1 MAAAAFLLAVIFVVI
16 NGVTQM
22 YMAKGFGYKLK
33 PTGLAYMV
41 GAIGNLLS
49 GSVVPISGQAET
61 LTLSGLIKDMGE
73 RVAALLIAAVI
84 GITLGATGMLGKIV
98 DFAGD
103 STVNG
108 MMAGVGYIL
117 AMVGISMVGQ
127 EKRTGLISMISA
139 FLIYV
144 LTGDLVYTIAGSVL
158 LSSLDFVFGQKR
170 RVDLNQIAIDS
181 GSEPESEEWRFWRK
195 EYWVDFKLLKP
206 KFGLP
211 ALLSG
216 LSFICLNIG
225 SNISFGNITSGIA
238 GQEPNI
244 DALSVINSLAD
255 VPSILFGGAP
265 IEAIISGTA
274 AAPDLG
280 SINGPWLAG
289 ILMMAVSGILL
300 LLGVIGKLGKYIPA
314 QSIAGFLFIIGFNVT
329 LVPDMKAAFAA
340 GDPVAA
346 AVAAGVT
353 IISKNAFYGL
363 VAGTVVYQLPQLIP
377 YLLPLAG

>member
-1 MAAAAFLLAVIFVVI
+1 MFALLLAVIFVVI

-22 YMAKGFGYKLK
+22 YMARGFGYKLK
-33 PTGLAYMV
+33 PTGLAYLV
-41 GAIGNLLS
+41 GAAGNLIS

-61 LTLSGLIKDMGE
+61 LTLSGLIKNMGE
-73 RVAALLIAAVI
+73 RVAALLIAAAV
-84 GITLGATGMLGKIV
+84 GIFLGATGSVSWIV
-98 DFAGD
+98 SIAGD
-103 STVNG
+103 SAVNG

-117 AMVGISMVGQ
+117 AMVGITMCKEERRV
-127 EKRTGLISMISA
+127 GLISMFSA
-139 FLIYV
+139 FAIYIV
-144 LTGDLVYTIAGSVL
+144 SHDLVYTIAGSVL
-158 LSSLDFVFGQKR
+158 LSSLDFAILQGR
-170 RVDLNQIAIDS
+170 RVDLNEIAKNA

-195 EYWVDFKLLKP
+195 EYWADFKILKP

-211 ALLSG
+211 AFFAG

-225 SNISFGNITSGIA
+225 SNISFGNITSSIA
-238 GQEPNI
+238 GQTPKL
-244 DALSVINSLAD
+244 DALSFINSLAD
-255 VPSILFGGAP
+255 IPSILFGGAP

-274 AAPDLG
+274 AVPDVG
-280 SINGPWLAG
+280 GINGAWLAG
-289 ILMMAVSGILL
+289 ILMMLVSGILL

-329 LVPDMKAAFAA
+329 LVPDLKLAFAS

-363 VAGTVVYQLPQLIP
+363 AAGTLIYQLPQLVQI
-377 YLLPLAG
+377 LLPLAM

>member
-1 MAAAAFLLAVIFVVI
+1 
-16 NGVTQM
+16 
-22 YMAKGFGYKLK
+22 
-33 PTGLAYMV
+33 
-41 GAIGNLLS
+41 
-49 GSVVPISGQAET
+49 VVPISGQAET

-98 DFAGD
+98 SFAGD

-195 EYWVDFKLLKP
+195 EYWGDFKLLKP

-225 SNISFGNITSGIA
+225 SNISFGNITSSIA